1 MTCEHQWRRV
11 LSFMCPHEQQRRY
24 ECQTCG
30 LQIECFEGPIKEIEA
45 KLKEKNNG

>member
-1 MTCEHQWRRV
+1 
-11 LSFMCPHEQQRRY
+11 MCPREQQRRY

-45 KLKEKNNG
+45 KLKEKNT